1 MNTPFNLVNARI
13 ERFTVS
19 TFPLQ
24 QQLAVLRNILI
35 TKHWLNTLSY
45 LVLIDSKSEKNW
57 KQEKTDLNVKQARDV
72 PDTMAITVCI
82 VSYCLQF
89 SSYVYLE
96 T

>member
-57 KQEKTDLNVKQARDV
+57 KQEKTDLNVKQARDA

>member
-1 MNTPFNLVNARI
+1 MKTPFNLVNARI

-24 QQLAVLRNILI
+24 QQLAVILK